1 MKSYDGYND
10 AEAFTGE
17 FEKLQPGGYI
27 CKILKV
33 TVEEKEYGHLIR
45 IGFDIAEG
53 EHKDYFKRQFDKKKE
68 NNPEAKWSG
77 MYYQTIKGD
86 SLQYF
91 KGFILAIEKSNPGY
105 KWDWDEKKLSGKL
118 FGGVFGQEEFRASD
132 GSIKLAT
139 KCRWVRSVE
148 QVREGVDI
156 PDVKRLNNLS
166 IDTTIWAPPD
176 DDNDLPF

>member
-1 MKSYDGYND
+1 
-10 AEAFTGE
+10 
-17 FEKLQPGGYI
+17 
-27 CKILKV
+27 
-33 TVEEKEYGHLIR
+33 
-45 IGFDIAEG
+45 
-53 EHKDYFKRQFDKKKE
+53 
-68 NNPEAKWSG
+68 

-118 FGGVFGQEEFRASD
+118 FGGVFGQEEFRAGD